1 MIDMYGIAHC
11 DTIKK
16 ARKWLDEHQV
26 EYCFHDYK
34 KEGVDAVRLQ
44 GWCAQVGWEALL
56 NKRGTTWRK
65 LPEEAKDDVD
75 EAKAIGLLCEYTS
88 MIKRPVLDVNGQLE
102 VGFSAARY
110 AELFA

>member
-1 MIDMYGIAHC
+1 
-11 DTIKK
+11 
-16 ARKWLDEHQV
+16 
-26 EYCFHDYK
+26 
-34 KEGVDAVRLQ
+34 
-44 GWCAQVGWEALL
+44 
-56 NKRGTTWRK
+56 